1 MGIGIPHRL
10 CIAFCLF
17 RAPSPA
23 GCDFHADGP
32 KVSPPRD
39 CPGIGRPCG
48 FAYHSDHLLRLHIG
62 VVQRTVWC
70 GCGGFCGGAPVC
82 PEPGGSRYKA
92 YTGYGILQDGHGTL
106 SNHGLAGR
114 DAPGTQQ
121 SLLGHRRAERID
133 YGPAHHSENRPHGNE
148 YRGQKG
154 LDPMD
159 DSPGTPGAGIGAL
172 GRFGH
177 GPGHICLA
185 IAPSSRACCSPL
197 LRRHPKGS
205 KAGLSVCTNQH
216 FGPHRSL
223 VWEAMALEVSR
234 RPCLS
239 PKARLGVVHL
249 FVQYRVDVA
258 GASDATPFSGNEKSA
273 RSHIHSWSKP

>member
-1 MGIGIPHRL
+1 MAMGHFLIMALLAVMRLVHSNLYWGTGVLSGWIMALRIIQKIVLTEMSTGDRRDWIPWT
-10 CIAFCLF
+10 I
-17 RAPSPA
+17 P
-23 GCDFHADGP
+23 
-32 KVSPPRD
+32 
-39 CPGIGRPCG
+39 
-48 FAYHSDHLLRLHIG
+48 
-62 VVQRTVWC
+62 
-70 GCGGFCGGAPVC
+70 
-82 PEPGGSRYKA
+82 
-92 YTGYGILQDGHGTL
+92 
-106 SNHGLAGR
+106 
-114 DAPGTQQ
+114 
-121 SLLGHRRAERID
+121 
-133 YGPAHHSENRPHGNE
+133 
-148 YRGQKG
+148 
-154 LDPMD
+154 
-159 DSPGTPGAGIGAL
+159 PGTPGAGIGAL

-234 RPCLS
+234 RLCLS
-239 PKARLGVVHL
+239 PKARLGVVDL